1 VVKKMKIKKGDS
13 VLVIAGDDRGKTG
26 KVLKVFS
33 DKNRAI
39 VEGIN
44 FIKRHTRQT
53 QKAQKGGIIEKEGSV
68 HISNLMLFCPKCSSP
83 TKVAYKILE
92 GEEGGRPSK
101 VRICRKCGEI
111 I

>member
-1 VVKKMKIKKGDS
+1 MRIKKGDS
-13 VLVIAGDDRGKTG
+13 VLVIAGDEKGKTG
-26 KVLKVFS
+26 KVLKVFP

-39 VEGIN
+39 VEGVN

-53 QKAQKGGIIEKEGSV
+53 RRAQKGGIIEKEASV
-68 HISNLMLFCPKCSSP
+68 NVSNLLVYCSKCSSP
-83 TKVAYKILE
+83 TRVSFKVLQPE
-92 GEEGGRPSK
+92 SGEKSSK

>member
-1 VVKKMKIKKGDS
+1 MRIKKGDS

-26 KVLKVFS
+26 KVLKVFP

-39 VEGIN
+39 VEGVN
-44 FIKRHTRQT
+44 FIKRHSRQT
-53 QKAQKGGIIEKEGSV
+53 RRAQKGGIIEKEAPV
-68 HISNLMLFCPKCSSP
+68 NVSNLLVFCSKCSSP
-83 TKVAYKILE
+83 TKVSFKVLQ
-92 GEEGGRPSK
+92 GETGEKPSK

>member
-1 VVKKMKIKKGDS
+1 MKVKKGDT
-13 VLVIAGDDRGKTG
+13 VLIIAGDEKGKTG

-33 DKNRAI
+33 GKNRAI

-53 QKAQKGGIIEKEGSV
+53 QRAQKGGIIVKEAPV
-68 HISNLMLFCPKCSSP
+68 HISNLMLFCPKCSFP

-92 GEEGGRPSK
+92 GEEGRKPSK

-111 I
+111 V